1 MVARQRSRRVAG
13 KPPEDTDTRKILK
26 ALEGVKGKRQ
36 MQKDESVKVGPPV
49 GAERQKEWQVV
60 RELPY
65 VDVPPLPVVKRVLS
79 VARVDR

>member
-49 GAERQKEWQVV
+49 GAERQKE
-60 RELPY
+60 
-65 VDVPPLPVVKRVLS
+65 
-79 VARVDR
+79 